1 MTIEVLGI
9 DTGETETGW
18 ARVQLDGDE
27 IKVVSD
33 VCENAVMLSYLR
45 NANCPVALE
54 KVQCTGRAGKAI
66 GNTIFWLGRFYE
78 AAERAKVSVAL
89 VHRNSV
95 LGYFRASAVY
105 NKNGDRMKN
114 DAALLYRL
122 NERYGKELTPKSS
135 HERSAMAVALVVLAE
150 MTEDSQ

>member
-9 DTGETETGW
+9 DTGERETGW
-18 ARVQLDGDE
+18 ARVQLDGDRV
-27 IKVVSD
+27 KVASGVSD
-33 VCENAVMLSYLR
+33 NDDMLLQLR

-78 AAERAKVSVAL
+78 AAEQARVAVTL

-105 NKNGDRMKN
+105 NKSGDRMKN

-122 NERYGKELTPKSS
+122 IERYGKEIVPKSS